1 MQELNGASSDIQQEQ
16 NVDTSDVQ
24 QEQIVEPNDV
34 QEKHAEP
41 SDLQQE
47 QIVDL
52 NDVQQEQNEKMG
64 IKCKQ
69 KRRQRK
75 LVKSKQHKKS
85 KIARRV
91 EEFSSSDDNILVMH
105 LQQHK
110 QIDSEVESI
119 YESGDSFKPS
129 KEDYNSSDSNLS
141 SPSDKSANSL
151 DNLDIDKRIRKK
163 KRKKHQV
170 PKDTKRNPVVVKQP
184 TENMNTS
191 KTCTPIAKGRID
203 SQTVRKSTQP
213 IDNIAIY
220 TAKQISVQEATFNE
234 IVKTRHEKRLDDV
247 LFMNGY
253 ERKYVAPDGN
263 CFFQSVLSHI
273 SKIVRSSD
281 IHQILCNH
289 IIDYATEY
297 VGFFSVSD
305 MSESFDEDI
314 SWIEFR
320 QEIDRLAVNGNWTSR
335 VADLLPLALANWSG
349 KNVRICS
356 SLSHQPILDI
366 KPILCQALSMDPIT
380 LA

>member
-1 MQELNGASSDIQQEQ
+1 MQELNGASSDIQQVQ

-34 QEKHAEP
+34 QEQHAEP

-170 PKDTKRNPVVVKQP
+170 PKDTK
-184 TENMNTS
+184 
-191 KTCTPIAKGRID
+191 
-203 SQTVRKSTQP
+203 
-213 IDNIAIY
+213 
-220 TAKQISVQEATFNE
+220 
-234 IVKTRHEKRLDDV
+234 
-247 LFMNGY
+247 
-253 ERKYVAPDGN
+253 
-263 CFFQSVLSHI
+263 
-273 SKIVRSSD
+273 
-281 IHQILCNH
+281 
-289 IIDYATEY
+289 
-297 VGFFSVSD
+297 
-305 MSESFDEDI
+305 
-314 SWIEFR
+314 
-320 QEIDRLAVNGNWTSR
+320 
-335 VADLLPLALANWSG
+335 
-349 KNVRICS
+349 
-356 SLSHQPILDI
+356 
-366 KPILCQALSMDPIT
+366 
-380 LA
+380 